1 MYKIK
6 SQMRFRGDGNYLN
19 QCSADLTEIIMF
31 SLHDMLYISHRVV
44 LVQDIKDQL
53 VEDHAGY

>member
-1 MYKIK
+1 
-6 SQMRFRGDGNYLN
+6 MRFRGDGNYLN

-53 VEDHAGY
+53 EEDHAGY